1 VSNEARRA
9 AERSARQSYGKLL
22 AYLASRSRDVP
33 AAEDALSEALA
44 TALRIWP
51 ERGIPDNPDAW
62 LLVAARRN
70 LYRET
75 RHRNVGLASQ
85 SMILIAMEEVQQQM
99 NDTSSDE
106 GFPDERLKLLFA
118 CTHPAIDPGMHA
130 PLMLQVVLGV
140 DARNIAASFLVSP
153 ETMGQRLVRA
163 KGKIRDAGIPFAV
176 PEWFKLSERLSGVLS
191 AIYAAYGLGWDS
203 LDDDGGN
210 RSALTEEAIWLGR
223 ALLSIMPDEPEVVG
237 LLALMLY
244 CEARRDARRAADGAF
259 VPLEEQD
266 VSCWNEAMNEEA
278 DRLLKHAGTFG
289 RFGAFQ
295 CQAAIQSVH
304 AARRMTDVT
313 DWDALAT
320 LYAALIIMRP
330 TAGGL
335 VSQAAIIGKTRG
347 PEAGLA
353 CLDLMDPAQVSAYQP
368 YWAVRAH
375 LLSQSAALE
384 NAISAYDVAIGLST
398 SPALRRFLML
408 RQSEAS
414 SSASNP
420 T

>member
-1 VSNEARRA
+1 
-9 AERSARQSYGKLL
+9 L
-22 AYLASRSRDVP
+22 A
-33 AAEDALSEALA
+33 
-44 TALRIWP
+44 
-51 ERGIPDNPDAW
+51 
-62 LLVAARRN
+62 
-70 LYRET
+70 
-75 RHRNVGLASQ
+75 
-85 SMILIAMEEVQQQM
+85 
-99 NDTSSDE
+99 
-106 GFPDERLKLLFA
+106 
-118 CTHPAIDPGMHA
+118 
-130 PLMLQVVLGV
+130 
-140 DARNIAASFLVSP
+140 
-153 ETMGQRLVRA
+153 
-163 KGKIRDAGIPFAV
+163 
-176 PEWFKLSERLSGVLS
+176 
-191 AIYAAYGLGWDS
+191 
-203 LDDDGGN
+203 
-210 RSALTEEAIWLGR
+210 EEAIWLGR